1 MDKNYTLWL
10 VKSFMFWLIT
20 LKNIKNFNCN
30 LMWATKVTNFW
41 DLMAITN
48 HGMWQISPT
57 GRTSRFP
64 SNKHGHFK
72 LLYARYFNDY
82 SRQKKPLT
90 VAILNSCSK
99 EVCKAK
105 RKAPWNFFCL
115 QNYRS
120 RPTTLTKEKLHGGS
134 FHVKFANFSRTAFL
148 QNT

>member
-1 MDKNYTLWL
+1 MSYKGHKLLRFD
-10 VKSFMFWLIT
+10 
-20 LKNIKNFNCN
+20 
-30 LMWATKVTNFW
+30 
-41 DLMAITN
+41 AITN
-48 HGMWQISPT
+48 HGMWQIAPT

-82 SRQKKPLT
+82 SRQKEPLT
-90 VAILNSCSK
+90 GAILNSCSK

-120 RPTTLTKEKLHGGS
+120 RPTTLTKEKNSMADLS
-134 FHVKFANFSRTAFL
+134 MWNLQIFPEQFFYRTPRWMCFWL
-148 QNT
+148 VLPLD